1 MPGRSTLIRQLP
13 VMRTLYRSA
22 PLALLLGAGLSGCA
36 TGSPDV
42 AEDPYAFTSTSRPP
56 QVRIV
61 VRNMNFNDVRLFALS
76 PSGRTSIGHVGGK
89 QEEEFEMD
97 WRMSAF
103 MSIEINMVAGPKCQT
118 QEMQVDPGDILE
130 LQIAAVFQ
138 QTAGCR

>member
-1 MPGRSTLIRQLP
+1 MPGRSTLIRRLP

-22 PLALLLGAGLSGCA
+22 PLVLLLCAGLSACA
-36 TGSPDV
+36 TGSADI
-42 AEDPYAFTSTSRPP
+42 AEDPYAFTSTNRPP
-56 QVRIV
+56 RVRIV

-89 QEEEFEMD
+89 QESEFEID

-130 LQIAAVFQ
+130 LQIAVVFQ

>member
-1 MPGRSTLIRQLP
+1 
-13 VMRTLYRSA
+13 
-22 PLALLLGAGLSGCA
+22 
-36 TGSPDV
+36 
-42 AEDPYAFTSTSRPP
+42 
-56 QVRIV
+56 
-61 VRNMNFNDVRLFALS
+61 MNFNDVRLFALS